1 LKTNTFIF
9 LFLIFLLA
17 PYKAF
22 TKESFSSIIQ
32 VDDMVITKYDIDQR
46 ILFFKA
52 LNFPGNHRK
61 EAEKSLIDDRLKE
74 KAAKKLGIKVNQ
86 KAIDYEMKKFAQLA
100 NLTTE
105 QFAANLKKAGVDELT
120 WESYMKIPIL
130 WFQTIN
136 RKFYTKISDSNQK
149 RQDASQKDVRSEAQ
163 VLLTEIIVPLKQ
175 GTEEETNLTVNML
188 RKINSLEKFSE
199 AAFKYSAAPT
209 RKLGGKITWQ
219 NISNLPAAVK
229 PLVSGLSVG
238 EVTEPLLI
246 PGGVAL
252 FQLRDIR
259 EPKYKQKKA
268 KFVDFIEITFPNNK
282 KTKSFIT
289 ENVFVCDDLYSF
301 SKSTKNTKLIRKN
314 VKVGSLSKN
323 FTSTLTELDE
333 NEYIFDDNNATSK
346 LIMVCGRDQKEKP
359 LESDANEIESSN
371 VNKRMFNLANSYLE
385 NLRQEAHIVFK

>member
-1 LKTNTFIF
+1 
-9 LFLIFLLA
+9 
-17 PYKAF
+17 
-22 TKESFSSIIQ
+22 
-32 VDDMVITKYDIDQR
+32 MVITKYDLDQR

-52 LNFPGNHRK
+52 LNFPGNHRR

-86 KAIDYEMKKFAQLA
+86 KAIDYEMKKFAELA

-130 WFQTIN
+130 WFKTIN

-259 EPKYKQKKA
+259 ESKYKQNKA
-268 KFVDFIEITFPNNK
+268 KFIDFIEITFPNNK

-289 ENVFVCDDLYSF
+289 ENVLVCDDLYSF

-314 VKVGSLSKN
+314 VKVGSLPKN
-323 FTSTLTELDE
+323 FTSTLAELDE

-359 LESDANEIESSN
+359 LESDANEIESNN

>member
-1 LKTNTFIF
+1 
-9 LFLIFLLA
+9 
-17 PYKAF
+17 
-22 TKESFSSIIQ
+22 
-32 VDDMVITKYDIDQR
+32 MVITKYDLDQR

-86 KAIDYEMKKFAQLA
+86 QAIDYEMKKFAQLA

-120 WESYMKIPIL
+120 WESYMKIPVL
-130 WFQTIN
+130 WFKTIN
-136 RKFYTKISDSNQK
+136 RKFYTKISDNKQK

-163 VLLTEIIVPLKQ
+163 VLLTEIIVPLKK
-175 GTEEETNLTVNML
+175 GSEEETNLTVNML
-188 RKINSLEKFSE
+188 REINSLEKFSE

-209 RKLGGKITWQ
+209 RELGGKITWQ

-259 EPKYKQKKA
+259 ESKYKQKKV
-268 KFVDFIEITFPNNK
+268 KFIDFIEISFPNNK
-282 KTKSFIT
+282 KTKSFIKQ
-289 ENVFVCDDLYSF
+289 NVFVCDDLYSF
-301 SKSTKNTKLIRKN
+301 SKSTKNTELIRKN

-323 FTSTLTELDE
+323 FKSTLAELDE
-333 NEYIFDDNNATSK
+333 NEFIFNDNNATSK
-346 LIMVCGRDQKEKP
+346 LIMVCGRDKKENSST
-359 LESDANEIESSN
+359 SDVNEIERSDL
-371 VNKRMFNLANSYLE
+371 NKRLFNLANSYLE

>member
-1 LKTNTFIF
+1 
-9 LFLIFLLA
+9 
-17 PYKAF
+17 
-22 TKESFSSIIQ
+22 
-32 VDDMVITKYDIDQR
+32 MVITKYDLDQR

-86 KAIDYEMKKFAQLA
+86 KAIDYEMKKFAELA

-130 WFQTIN
+130 WFKTIN

-259 EPKYKQKKA
+259 ESKYKQNKA
-268 KFVDFIEITFPNNK
+268 KFIDFIEITFPNNK
-282 KTKSFIT
+282 KTKSLIT

-314 VKVGSLSKN
+314 VKVGSLPKN
-323 FTSTLTELDE
+323 FTSTLAELDE

-359 LESDANEIESSN
+359 LESDANEIESNN

>member
-1 LKTNTFIF
+1 
-9 LFLIFLLA
+9 
-17 PYKAF
+17 
-22 TKESFSSIIQ
+22 
-32 VDDMVITKYDIDQR
+32 MVITKYDLDQR

-86 KAIDYEMKKFAQLA
+86 KAIDYEMKKFAELA

-130 WFQTIN
+130 WFKTIN
-136 RKFYTKISDSNQK
+136 RKFYTKISESNQK
-149 RQDASQKDVRSEAQ
+149 SQDASQKDVRSEAQ

-259 EPKYKQKKA
+259 ESKYKQKK
-268 KFVDFIEITFPNNK
+268 
-282 KTKSFIT
+282 
-289 ENVFVCDDLYSF
+289 L
-301 SKSTKNTKLIRKN
+301 
-314 VKVGSLSKN
+314 SLSI
-323 FTSTLTELDE
+323 L
-333 NEYIFDDNNATSK
+333 
-346 LIMVCGRDQKEKP
+346 
-359 LESDANEIESSN
+359 
-371 VNKRMFNLANSYLE
+371 
-385 NLRQEAHIVFK
+385 

>member
-1 LKTNTFIF
+1 
-9 LFLIFLLA
+9 
-17 PYKAF
+17 
-22 TKESFSSIIQ
+22 
-32 VDDMVITKYDIDQR
+32 MVITKYDIDQR

-86 KAIDYEMKKFAQLA
+86 EAIDYEMKKFAQLA

-259 EPKYKQKKA
+259 ESKYKQTKA

-323 FTSTLTELDE
+323 FTSILTELDE

-359 LESDANEIESSN
+359 FENDANEIESSN

>member
-1 LKTNTFIF
+1 
-9 LFLIFLLA
+9 
-17 PYKAF
+17 
-22 TKESFSSIIQ
+22 
-32 VDDMVITKYDIDQR
+32 MVITKYDLDQR

-130 WFQTIN
+130 WFKTIN

-259 EPKYKQKKA
+259 ESKYKQKKA

-314 VKVGSLSKN
+314 VKVGSLPKN
-323 FTSTLTELDE
+323 FTSTLAELDE

-359 LESDANEIESSN
+359 LESDANEIESNN

>member
-1 LKTNTFIF
+1 
-9 LFLIFLLA
+9 
-17 PYKAF
+17 
-22 TKESFSSIIQ
+22 
-32 VDDMVITKYDIDQR
+32 MVITKYDLDQR

-52 LNFPGNHRK
+52 LNFPGNHRR

-86 KAIDYEMKKFAQLA
+86 KAIDYEMKKFAELA

-130 WFQTIN
+130 WFKTIN

-252 FQLRDIR
+252 YQLRDIR
-259 EPKYKQKKA
+259 ESKYKQNKVT
-268 KFVDFIEITFPNNK
+268 FIDFIEVTFPNNK

-289 ENVFVCDDLYSF
+289 ENVFVCDDLYSL
-301 SKSTKNTKLIRKN
+301 SKSTKNTELIRKN

-323 FTSTLTELDE
+323 FTSTLAELDE

-359 LESDANEIESSN
+359 LESDANEIESNN

>member
-1 LKTNTFIF
+1 
-9 LFLIFLLA
+9 
-17 PYKAF
+17 
-22 TKESFSSIIQ
+22 
-32 VDDMVITKYDIDQR
+32 MVITKYDLDQR

-74 KAAKKLGIKVNQ
+74 KAAKKLGIKVTQ

-149 RQDASQKDVRSEAQ
+149 RQDALRKDVRSEAQ

-199 AAFKYSAAPT
+199 AALKYSAAPT
-209 RKLGGKITWQ
+209 RELGGKITWQ

-238 EVTEPLLI
+238 EVTEPLTI

-259 EPKYKQKKA
+259 ESKYEKNKV
-268 KFVDFIEITFPNNK
+268 KFIDFIEITFPNNK

-289 ENVFVCDDLYSF
+289 EKVFVCDDLYSF

-314 VKVGSLSKN
+314 VKVGSLPKN
-323 FTSTLTELDE
+323 FTSTLAELDE

-359 LESDANEIESSN
+359 LESDANEIETNN

>member
-1 LKTNTFIF
+1 MKTNTFIF

-86 KAIDYEMKKFAQLA
+86 EAIDYEMKKFAQLA

-149 RQDASQKDVRSEAQ
+149 RQDASQ
-163 VLLTEIIVPLKQ
+163 
-175 GTEEETNLTVNML
+175 
-188 RKINSLEKFSE
+188 
-199 AAFKYSAAPT
+199 
-209 RKLGGKITWQ
+209 
-219 NISNLPAAVK
+219 
-229 PLVSGLSVG
+229 
-238 EVTEPLLI
+238 
-246 PGGVAL
+246 
-252 FQLRDIR
+252 
-259 EPKYKQKKA
+259 
-268 KFVDFIEITFPNNK
+268 
-282 KTKSFIT
+282 
-289 ENVFVCDDLYSF
+289 
-301 SKSTKNTKLIRKN
+301 
-314 VKVGSLSKN
+314 
-323 FTSTLTELDE
+323 
-333 NEYIFDDNNATSK
+333 
-346 LIMVCGRDQKEKP
+346 
-359 LESDANEIESSN
+359 
-371 VNKRMFNLANSYLE
+371 
-385 NLRQEAHIVFK
+385 

>member
-1 LKTNTFIF
+1 
-9 LFLIFLLA
+9 
-17 PYKAF
+17 
-22 TKESFSSIIQ
+22 
-32 VDDMVITKYDIDQR
+32 MVITKYDLDQR

-149 RQDASQKDVRSEAQ
+149 RQDALRKDVRSEAQ

-199 AAFKYSAAPT
+199 AALKYSAAPT
-209 RKLGGKITWQ
+209 RELGGKITWQ

-252 FQLRDIR
+252 YQLRDIR
-259 EPKYKQKKA
+259 ESKYKQNKVT
-268 KFVDFIEITFPNNK
+268 FIDFIEVTFPNNK

-301 SKSTKNTKLIRKN
+301 SRSTKNTELIRKN

-323 FTSTLTELDE
+323 FIATLAELDE
-333 NEYIFDDNNATSK
+333 NEFIFDDNNATSK
-346 LIMVCGRDQKEKP
+346 LIMVCGRDKKENTS
-359 LESDANEIESSN
+359 ESDTNEIERSN

>member
-1 LKTNTFIF
+1 
-9 LFLIFLLA
+9 
-17 PYKAF
+17 
-22 TKESFSSIIQ
+22 
-32 VDDMVITKYDIDQR
+32 MVITKYDLDQR

-74 KAAKKLGIKVNQ
+74 KAAKKLGIKVDQ

-120 WESYMKIPIL
+120 WESYMKIPVL
-130 WFQTIN
+130 WFKTIN
-136 RKFYTKISDSNQK
+136 RKFYTKISESNQK
-149 RQDASQKDVRSEAQ
+149 RQGASQKDVRSEAQ

-188 RKINSLEKFSE
+188 REINSLDKFSE
-199 AAFKYSAAPT
+199 AAFKYSVAPT

-259 EPKYKQKKA
+259 EAKYKQNKV
-268 KFVDFIEITFPNNK
+268 KFIDFIEIAFPNNK

-301 SKSTKNTKLIRKN
+301 SKSIKNTELIRKN

-323 FTSTLTELDE
+323 FTSTLAGLDE
-333 NEYIFDDNNATSK
+333 NEFIFDDNNATSK
-346 LIMVCGRDQKEKP
+346 LIMVCGRDKKENSS
-359 LESDANEIESSN
+359 ESDVNEIERSN
-371 VNKRMFNLANSYLE
+371 INKKMFDLANSYLE

>member
-1 LKTNTFIF
+1 
-9 LFLIFLLA
+9 
-17 PYKAF
+17 
-22 TKESFSSIIQ
+22 
-32 VDDMVITKYDIDQR
+32 MVITKYDLDQR

-52 LNFPGNHRK
+52 LNFPGNHRR

-86 KAIDYEMKKFAQLA
+86 KAIDYEMKKFAELA

-130 WFQTIN
+130 WFKTIN

-259 EPKYKQKKA
+259 ESKYKRKKA
-268 KFVDFIEITFPNNK
+268 MFVDFIEITFPNNK
-282 KTKSFIT
+282 KTKSFII

-314 VKVGSLSKN
+314 VKVGSLPKN
-323 FTSTLTELDE
+323 FTSTLAELDE

-359 LESDANEIESSN
+359 LESDANEIESNN

>member
-1 LKTNTFIF
+1 
-9 LFLIFLLA
+9 
-17 PYKAF
+17 
-22 TKESFSSIIQ
+22 
-32 VDDMVITKYDIDQR
+32 MVITKYDLDQR

-74 KAAKKLGIKVNQ
+74 KAAKKLGIKVDQ
-86 KAIDYEMKKFAQLA
+86 KAIDYEMKKFAELA

-120 WESYMKIPIL
+120 WKSYMKIPIL
-130 WFQTIN
+130 WFRTIN

-188 RKINSLEKFSE
+188 RKINSLDKFSE
-199 AAFKYSAAPT
+199 AAFKYSVAPT
-209 RKLGGKITWQ
+209 RELGGKITWQ

-259 EPKYKQKKA
+259 ESKYKQKKA
-268 KFVDFIEITFPNNK
+268 KFVDFIEITFSNNK
-282 KTKSFIT
+282 KTKSFII

-301 SKSTKNTKLIRKN
+301 SKITKNTKLIRKN

-323 FTSTLTELDE
+323 FASTLAELDE
-333 NEYIFDDNNATSK
+333 NEFIFDDNNATSK
-346 LIMVCGRDQKEKP
+346 LIMVCGRDQKENP
-359 LESDANEIESSN
+359 SESNANEIESSN
-371 VNKRMFNLANSYLE
+371 LNKTMFNLANSYLE

>member
-1 LKTNTFIF
+1 
-9 LFLIFLLA
+9 
-17 PYKAF
+17 
-22 TKESFSSIIQ
+22 
-32 VDDMVITKYDIDQR
+32 MVITKYDLDQR

-74 KAAKKLGIKVNQ
+74 KAAKKLGIKVDQ

-120 WESYMKIPIL
+120 WESYMKIPVL
-130 WFQTIN
+130 WFKTIN
-136 RKFYTKISDSNQK
+136 RKFYTKISESNQK
-149 RQDASQKDVRSEAQ
+149 RQEASQKDVRSEAQ

-188 RKINSLEKFSE
+188 REINSLDKFSE
-199 AAFKYSAAPT
+199 AAFKYSVAPT

-259 EPKYKQKKA
+259 EAKYKQNKV
-268 KFVDFIEITFPNNK
+268 KFIDFIEIAFPNNK

-301 SKSTKNTKLIRKN
+301 SKSTKNTELIRKN
-314 VKVGSLSKN
+314 VKVGSLPKN
-323 FTSTLTELDE
+323 FTSTLAELDE

-359 LESDANEIESSN
+359 LESDANEIESNN

>member
-1 LKTNTFIF
+1 
-9 LFLIFLLA
+9 
-17 PYKAF
+17 
-22 TKESFSSIIQ
+22 
-32 VDDMVITKYDIDQR
+32 MVITKYDLDQR

-74 KAAKKLGIKVNQ
+74 KAAKKLGIKVDQ

-120 WESYMKIPIL
+120 WESYMKIPVL
-130 WFQTIN
+130 WFKTIN
-136 RKFYTKISDSNQK
+136 RKFYTKISESNQK
-149 RQDASQKDVRSEAQ
+149 RQEASQKDVRSEAQ

-188 RKINSLEKFSE
+188 REINSLDKFSE
-199 AAFKYSAAPT
+199 AAFKYSVAPT

-259 EPKYKQKKA
+259 EAKYKQNKV
-268 KFVDFIEITFPNNK
+268 KFIDFIEIAFPNNK

-301 SKSTKNTKLIRKN
+301 SKSTKNTELIRKN

-323 FTSTLTELDE
+323 FKSTLAELDE

-359 LESDANEIESSN
+359 LESDANEIESNN

>member
-1 LKTNTFIF
+1 
-9 LFLIFLLA
+9 
-17 PYKAF
+17 
-22 TKESFSSIIQ
+22 
-32 VDDMVITKYDIDQR
+32 MVITKYDLDQR

-52 LNFPGNHRK
+52 LNFPGNHRR

-86 KAIDYEMKKFAQLA
+86 KAIDYEMKKFAELA

-130 WFQTIN
+130 WFKTIN

-163 VLLTEIIVPLKQ
+163 VLLTEIIVPLKR

-259 EPKYKQKKA
+259 ESKYKQKKA

-314 VKVGSLSKN
+314 VKVGSLPKN
-323 FTSTLTELDE
+323 FTSTLAELDE
-333 NEYIFDDNNATSK
+333 NEFIFDDNNATSK

-359 LESDANEIESSN
+359 LESDANEIESNN

>member
-1 LKTNTFIF
+1 
-9 LFLIFLLA
+9 
-17 PYKAF
+17 
-22 TKESFSSIIQ
+22 
-32 VDDMVITKYDIDQR
+32 MVITKYDLDQR

-74 KAAKKLGIKVNQ
+74 KAAKKLGIKVDQ

-120 WESYMKIPIL
+120 WESYMKIPVL
-130 WFQTIN
+130 WFKTIN
-136 RKFYTKISDSNQK
+136 RKFYTKISESNQK
-149 RQDASQKDVRSEAQ
+149 RQGASQKDVRSEAQ

-188 RKINSLEKFSE
+188 REINSLDKFSE
-199 AAFKYSAAPT
+199 AAFKYSVAPT

-229 PLVSGLSVG
+229 PLISGLSVG

-259 EPKYKQKKA
+259 EAKYKQNKV
-268 KFVDFIEITFPNNK
+268 KFIDFIEIAFPNNK

-314 VKVGSLSKN
+314 VKVGSLPKN
-323 FTSTLTELDE
+323 FTSTLAELDE
-333 NEYIFDDNNATSK
+333 NEYIFDDNNSTSK

>member
-1 LKTNTFIF
+1 
-9 LFLIFLLA
+9 
-17 PYKAF
+17 
-22 TKESFSSIIQ
+22 
-32 VDDMVITKYDIDQR
+32 MVITKYDIDQR

-74 KAAKKLGIKVNQ
+74 KAAKKLGIKVTQ

-130 WFQTIN
+130 WFKTIN
-136 RKFYTKISDSNQK
+136 RKFYTKISDSKQK
-149 RQDASQKDVRSEAQ
+149 RQDASQKAVRSEAQ

-259 EPKYKQKKA
+259 ESKYKQKKA

-323 FTSTLTELDE
+323 FTSILTELDE

>member
-1 LKTNTFIF
+1 
-9 LFLIFLLA
+9 
-17 PYKAF
+17 
-22 TKESFSSIIQ
+22 
-32 VDDMVITKYDIDQR
+32 MVITKYDLDQR

-52 LNFPGNHRK
+52 LNFPGNHRR

-130 WFQTIN
+130 WFKTIN

-259 EPKYKQKKA
+259 ESKYKQKKA

-323 FTSTLTELDE
+323 FTSILAELDE

-359 LESDANEIESSN
+359 LESDANEIESNN